1 MNNLIEMSKNQVIK
15 KKLIA
20 MSNLIIEN
28 IDKVKK
34 EKMEVHPSL
43 VRLKELEIQK
53 WSAKAETMLEVMK
66 VIENELD

>member
-1 MNNLIEMSKNQVIK
+1 MTKTEVIK
-15 KKLIA
+15 TKLIA

-53 WSAKAETMLEVMK
+53 WSSKAETMLEVMR
-66 VIENELD
+66 VIDKELQ